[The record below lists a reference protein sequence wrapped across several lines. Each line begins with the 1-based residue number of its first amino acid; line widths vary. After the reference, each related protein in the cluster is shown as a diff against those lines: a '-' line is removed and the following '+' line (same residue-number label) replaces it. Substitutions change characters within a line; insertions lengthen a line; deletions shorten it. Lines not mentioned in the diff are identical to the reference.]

1 MGAGII
7 IVTVTLGML
16 LIFLFSIRK
25 VTTKDKDY
33 LLPVSTSTSTNML
46 CQQPTIT
53 VIFSNETEN
62 ISEELADMFISQR
75 KYYYTGKKEEDTAS
89 QKVFIRYHS
98 IAFENLKNIHV

>member
-7 IVTVTLGML
+7 IATVILGML

-53 VIFSNETEN
+53 VVFSNETEN

-75 KYYYTGKKEEDTAS
+75 KYYYTGKKEEYPEP

>member
-1 MGAGII
+1 MGTCVIAIAI
-7 IVTVTLGML
+7 LGML
-16 LIFLFSIRK
+16 FIFLFSINRK
-25 VTTKDKDY
+25 ANTEDKDY
-33 LLPVSTSTSTNML
+33 LLPVSTSTNML

-53 VIFSNETEN
+53 VVFSNETEN

-75 KYYYTGKKEEDTAS
+75 KYYYTGKKEEDPEP

>member
-7 IVTVTLGML
+7 IVTVILGML

-33 LLPVSTSTSTNML
+33 LLPVSTSTNML

-53 VIFSNETEN
+53 VVFSNETEN